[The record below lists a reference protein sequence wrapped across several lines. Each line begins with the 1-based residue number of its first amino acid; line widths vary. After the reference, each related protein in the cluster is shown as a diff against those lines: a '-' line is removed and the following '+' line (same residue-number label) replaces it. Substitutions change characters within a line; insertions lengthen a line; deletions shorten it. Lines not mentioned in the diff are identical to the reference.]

1 MSQSAIY
8 QGQVY
13 HCRHVPK
20 KHQFDYSIFLFWLD
34 LQQQEEANTPDV
46 LPTKVM
52 SAVRFRRQDYLN
64 QPERPLYQVAL
75 DRMSELAGTPLQGK
89 VFLLGQVRMFGL
101 YFSPANF
108 YYLQQADG
116 SYSHVLVEVSNT
128 PWNQRHC
135 YLVDLNNQ
143 QDTPKAFHVSPF
155 NPMDM
160 SYRWSISQPGEQ
172 LHLHI
177 DCVREQSEFVAG
189 LTLKKITLNPS
200 ALFNVMIRIPCMG
213 LKTVWGIYW
222 QALKLALKRVPFY
235 SYPKQQP
242 QDSHK

>member
-1 MSQSAIY
+1 
-8 QGQVY
+8 
-13 HCRHVPK
+13 
-20 KHQFDYSIFLFWLD
+20 
-34 LQQQEEANTPDV
+34 
-46 LPTKVM
+46 
-52 SAVRFRRQDYLN
+52 
-64 QPERPLYQVAL
+64 
-75 DRMSELAGTPLQGK
+75 
-89 VFLLGQVRMFGL
+89 MFGL